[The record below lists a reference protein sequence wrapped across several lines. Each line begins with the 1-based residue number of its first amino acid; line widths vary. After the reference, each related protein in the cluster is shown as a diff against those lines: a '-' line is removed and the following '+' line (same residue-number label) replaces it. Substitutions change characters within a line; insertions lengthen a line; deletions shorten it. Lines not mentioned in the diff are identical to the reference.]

1 MKIPKWMIPCV
12 ISGLSS
18 LISLSTVSAN
28 QIAGQKLIIESVERI
43 TKQQAALAE
52 EIEKLSKLL
61 GLRPDVRLDVKN
73 LELLAPLPEMTD
85 PAKIA
90 REVGIKAF
98 KELRYDESKEL
109 FQKAWEIDSAS
120 YVTNFDLAMAY
131 QALGNTAL
139 ARKMFKAA
147 LDAKPDFVGA
157 DKAKAFIEKEAPT
170 ATTTSPAG
178 APTAAAAA
186 PKLELSAEDA
196 KLRTEIVNLKK
207 EADSYL
213 KSNSL
218 SLPKK
223 LTSVTATLNTIIDK
237 ASGKPPLEQEFFLS
251 AAETYASFEMYA
263 KAVDVLKTYEKSM
276 SGKEMPEGYYTQL
289 LAAEARLK
297 EQNTALEQYQGATI
311 PPEIERQTK
320 RNMEELAIFAS
331 QMDEFV
337 KTTSGDDPDFSK
349 LCQRLGEFKWGNRP
363 NRHVI
368 VVNYYRDL
376 LYSSLPGTL
385 PIDRYQDARGKKF
398 LKEITQLAPKMRLK
412 EVNYAPIDIT
422 INSRIVPYIIL
433 YTYIP
438 KHKAFIIIR
447 LPREDLS

>member
-1 MKIPKWMIPCV
+1 MKTPKWMIPCI

-157 DKAKAFIEKEAPT
+157 DKVKAFIEKEAPT

-289 LAAEARLK
+289 LAAEARL
-297 EQNTALEQYQGATI
+297 
-311 PPEIERQTK
+311 
-320 RNMEELAIFAS
+320 
-331 QMDEFV
+331 
-337 KTTSGDDPDFSK
+337 
-349 LCQRLGEFKWGNRP
+349 
-363 NRHVI
+363 
-368 VVNYYRDL
+368 
-376 LYSSLPGTL
+376 
-385 PIDRYQDARGKKF
+385 
-398 LKEITQLAPKMRLK
+398 
-412 EVNYAPIDIT
+412 
-422 INSRIVPYIIL
+422 
-433 YTYIP
+433 
-438 KHKAFIIIR
+438 
-447 LPREDLS
+447 